1 MVETFCST
9 YNHKSINTS
18 LTILGFVKTVSS
30 RFFHFLY
37 CKFCKA
43 ANIVFMWVT
52 GKDWPCCVRTRGE
65 TKTTAVG
72 SEPSRGQNQ
81 HNQTGLW
88 RSSPRHFL
96 NFHFLHQYCIHDRK
110 NNHKLFRKKYFLKS
124 TKNLEGQDSW

>member
-52 GKDWPCCVRTRGE
+52 GKDWPWCVRTRGE

-96 NFHFLHQYCIHDRK
+96 KIFIFCTNIVSMTEKTTISFFV
-110 NNHKLFRKKYFLKS
+110 KS
-124 TKNLEGQDSW
+124 IFWSRQKI